1 LASGKADR
9 AVVDSG
15 CEGASAKMSDST
27 AEQAPPA
34 DTASEVDSLLSSEPA
49 EPGSQDQ
56 PDSTMAGASK
66 ELSPD
71 QSPPDASEVART
83 KDDSVVSLLY
93 SFAKK
98 VVTVGIIY
106 FVGYMG
112 WSVAWLITP
121 VILSVARE
129 SWRKTNDTRRSVAKA
144 SAVANDKDVILA
156 RLHDLPAWV
165 FFPDVE
171 RCEWLNRILKQ
182 VWPNANFYAKNLIKE
197 SIEPNIRQAMA
208 GYKLNGFKFDRMILG
223 TIPPRIGGVKVYDKN
238 VSRNEII
245 MDLDLFYAGDCDIS
259 FALSGLR
266 GGIKDFQIHGTVRV
280 IMKPLIS
287 QMPLIGGLQIFF
299 LNNPNIDFNLVGVVD
314 LLDMPGLS
322 DILRKIIVEQVA
334 AIMVLPNKLPIV
346 LSDGVPA
353 LSLKMPEPEGVLRIH
368 VVEAK
373 DLMKKDISM
382 LGKGKSDPY
391 AIISVGAQQ
400 FRTQTIDNTVNPKWD
415 YWCEALIHAESGQ
428 ALQAV
433 ISDEDAGEDELLGRA
448 TVEISSVT
456 KNGEID
462 TWLTLE
468 QAKHGLVH
476 LRMTWFR
483 LSSEKADLKAAL
495 EETQHL
501 RVTSMSTALLTVFID
516 SAKNLPQARQQSQP
530 DPYLVL
536 SVGKKT
542 EQTSVQMRTDAP
554 VWEQG
559 FTFLVGNPDNDTLQ
573 LKVIDQKTGNTI
585 GSLTYILSALME
597 KKNLEIM
604 SQPFQ
609 LQKSGPETR
618 LIMSLSLRILK
629 RHREQEATVASPDRA
644 SVSEADSVLS
654 RTNSIRTSASQS
666 QSLTGQQSTVDT
678 NGVQGGGESGGSGTG
693 LAHQGSV
700 RKQDSRK
707 STTSAILEQM
717 SIQEEPFVVSTLN
730 TVMMATPPRS
740 PNLSEG
746 GTELLRRSPS
756 TTSSAG
762 SAGLGRIQLTVAFSV
777 QRQRLLVIV
786 HKISNIPLK
795 DPNNIP
801 DPYVKLY
808 LLPGRSKESKRK
820 TAVVK
825 DNCDPVFDTTFEYI
839 ISNAELVNSEL
850 EVTVCTQKGFFGSPV
865 IGMQKLTLN
874 DPDISSG
881 QGIKAWY
888 DLVPES
894 KFE

>member
-1 LASGKADR
+1 MSDPASGVSELVEQPVGTVQPSETDNLLGETGAAD
-9 AVVDSG
+9 AN
-15 CEGASAKMSDST
+15 MT
-27 AEQAPPA
+27 
-34 DTASEVDSLLSSEPA
+34 
-49 EPGSQDQ
+49 
-56 PDSTMAGASK
+56 GASK
-66 ELSPD
+66 EQGPETE
-71 QSPPDASEVART
+71 DAQQKQLTASG
-83 KDDSVVSLLY
+83 DSITALLY

-129 SWRKTNDTRRSVAKA
+129 QWRTKSETRRNVAKA
-144 SAVANDKDVILA
+144 SALASDKEVILA
-156 RLHDLPAWV
+156 RLGDLPAWV

-182 VWPNANFYAKNLIKE
+182 VWPNANFFAKNLIKE
-197 SIEPNIRQAMA
+197 SIEPNIQQAMA

-259 FALSGLR
+259 FSVSGLR

-280 IMKPLIS
+280 IMKPLIA
-287 QMPLIGGLQIFF
+287 QMPLVGGLQIFF

-346 LSDGVPA
+346 LNDAVPA
-353 LSLKMPEPEGVLRIH
+353 LLLKMPEPEGVLRIH

-373 DLMKKDISM
+373 DLMKKDISV

-400 FRTQTIDNTVNPKWD
+400 FRTQTIDNNVNPKWD
-415 YWCEALIHAESGQ
+415 YWCEAPIHAENSQ
-428 ALQAV
+428 NLQIVLYDKDDA
-433 ISDEDAGEDELLGRA
+433 SDDELLGRA

-456 KNGEID
+456 RNGEID

-476 LRMTWFR
+476 VRLTWFT
-483 LSSEKADLKAAL
+483 LSADKNDLKAAL
-495 EETQHL
+495 HETQLL

-530 DPYLVL
+530 DPYLIL

-542 EQTSVQMRTDAP
+542 EQTTVQMRTDAP

-559 FTFLVGNPDNDTLQ
+559 FSFLVGNPDNDTLQ
-573 LKVIDQKTGNTI
+573 LKVVDQKTGSTI
-585 GSLTYILSALME
+585 GSLIYILSALME
-597 KKNLEIM
+597 KQKLELM
-604 SQPFQ
+604 SQPFT
-609 LQKSGPETR
+609 LQKSGPDTKI
-618 LIMSLSLRILK
+618 IMSLSLRILRRSQDTADDVVSK
-629 RHREQEATVASPDRA
+629 AGSP
-644 SVSEADSVLS
+644 SEGYGGDSALS
-654 RTNSIRTSASQS
+654 RSSSIRTAPIAAND
-666 QSLTGQQSTVDT
+666 STVS
-678 NGVQGGGESGGSGTG
+678 EPIAGSI
-693 LAHQGSV
+693 
-700 RKQDSRK
+700 RKQESRK
-707 STTSAILEQM
+707 SASFGIVDQM
-717 SIQEEPFVVSTLN
+717 SIHEEPVFVSTLN
-730 TVMMATPPRS
+730 TVVMATPPRS
-740 PNLSEG
+740 PNLSEDG
-746 GTELLRRSPS
+746 MELLRRSPS

-762 SAGLGRIQLTVAFSV
+762 SAGLGRIQLTIAFSV
-777 QRQRLLVIV
+777 QRQRLLIII
-786 HKISNIPLK
+786 HQINNIPLK
-795 DPNNIP
+795 DPTNIP

-820 TAVVK
+820 TNVVK
-825 DNCDPVFDTTFEYI
+825 DNCDPVFDATFEYI

-865 IGMQKLTLN
+865 IGMQKIILH
-874 DPDISSG
+874 DPEISTAHG
-881 QGIKAWY
+881 VKAWY
-888 DLVPES
+888 DLLPES

>member
-1 LASGKADR
+1 
-9 AVVDSG
+9 
-15 CEGASAKMSDST
+15 MT
-27 AEQAPPA
+27 
-34 DTASEVDSLLSSEPA
+34 
-49 EPGSQDQ
+49 
-56 PDSTMAGASK
+56 GASK
-66 ELSPD
+66 ELSPEK
-71 QSPPDASEVART
+71 QSAPPDASEVAKT
-83 KDDSVVSLLY
+83 KDDSIMSLLY

-144 SAVANDKDVILA
+144 SALANDKDVILA

-171 RCEWLNRILKQ
+171 RCEWLNKILKQ

-197 SIEPNIRQAMA
+197 SIEPNIQQAMA
-208 GYKLNGFKFDRMILG
+208 AYKLNGFKFDRMILG

-373 DLMKKDISM
+373 DLMKKDISV

-415 YWCEALIHAESGQ
+415 YWCEAFIHAESGQ
-428 ALQAV
+428 TLQVV
-433 ISDEDAGEDELLGRA
+433 INDEDAGEDELLGRA

-476 LRMTWFR
+476 LRMTWFK
-483 LSSEKADLKAAL
+483 LSSDKADLKQAL
-495 EETQHL
+495 GETQHL

-536 SVGKKT
+536 SVGKKN

-585 GSLTYILSALME
+585 GMLTYILSALME

-609 LQKSGPETR
+609 LQKSGPESK
-618 LIMSLSLRILK
+618 IVMSLSLRILK
-629 RHREQEATVASPDRA
+629 RYREQDAVATTPDKA
-644 SVSEADSVLS
+644 PSSEADSVLS
-654 RTNSIRTSASQS
+654 PEAAALS
-666 QSLTGQQSTVDT
+666 
-678 NGVQGGGESGGSGTG
+678 
-693 LAHQGSV
+693 HQGSI

-707 STTSAILEQM
+707 STTSAIMEQM

-740 PNLSEG
+740 PNLSDG

-762 SAGLGRIQLTVAFSV
+762 SAGLGRIQLTVAFNV

-786 HKISNIPLK
+786 HKINNIPLK
-795 DPNNIP
+795 DPSNIP

-820 TAVVK
+820 TNVVK

-865 IGMQKLTLN
+865 IGMQKLSLN

-881 QGIKAWY
+881 PGIKAWY
-888 DLVPES
+888 DLLPES

>member
-1 LASGKADR
+1 
-9 AVVDSG
+9 
-15 CEGASAKMSDST
+15 MSSDLIT
-27 AEQAPPA
+27 GPGA
-34 DTASEVDSLLSSEPA
+34 DTAGSSGDSVSYSESDNLLNDVNPGDNSA
-49 EPGSQDQ
+49 E
-56 PDSTMAGASK
+56 MAGASK
-66 ELSPD
+66 EQTPEKAEIEKAA
-71 QSPPDASEVART
+71 AS
-83 KDDSVVSLLY
+83 DSIGSLLY

-121 VILSVARE
+121 VILSVARDQ
-129 SWRKTNDTRRSVAKA
+129 WRTKTETRRNVAKA
-144 SAVANDKDVILA
+144 SALANEKEVILA
-156 RLHDLPAWV
+156 RLGDLPAWV

-171 RCEWLNRILKQ
+171 RCEWLNRVLKQ
-182 VWPNANFYAKNLIKE
+182 VWPNANFFAKNLIKE
-197 SIEPNIRQAMA
+197 SIEPNIQQALA

-245 MDLDLFYAGDCDIS
+245 MDLDLFYAGDCDINFS
-259 FALSGLR
+259 LSGLR

-287 QMPLIGGLQIFF
+287 QMPLVGGLQIFF

-334 AIMVLPNKLPIV
+334 AIMVLPNKLPII
-346 LSDGVPA
+346 LNDSVPA

-373 DLMKKDISM
+373 DLMKKDIGV

-391 AIISVGAQQ
+391 AIVSVGAQQ

-415 YWCEALIHAESGQ
+415 YWCEAEVNATLGQEIVLNLWDWDPGLSGVQ
-428 ALQAV
+428 N
-433 ISDEDAGEDELLGRA
+433 DDYLGRA

-476 LRMTWFR
+476 LRLTWFA
-483 LSSEKADLKAAL
+483 LSAEKADLKAAL
-495 EETQHL
+495 DETQLL

-530 DPYLVL
+530 DPYLIL
-536 SVGKKT
+536 SVGKKS
-542 EQTSVQMRTDAP
+542 EQTTPQMRTDAP

-573 LKVIDQKTGNTI
+573 LKLIDQKTGN
-585 GSLTYILSALME
+585 SLGTLIYLLSALMD
-597 KKNLEIM
+597 KPNLEVM

-609 LQKSGPETR
+609 LQKSGPESKI
-618 LIMSLSLRILK
+618 IMSLSLRILK
-629 RHREQEATVASPDRA
+629 RYRCDTPTTEA
-644 SVSEADSVLS
+644 VSDKTPSSEGYGGDSSLS
-654 RTNSIRTSASQS
+654 RSNSIRTAPAVVAD
-666 QSLTGQQSTVDT
+666 STTSEPV
-678 NGVQGGGESGGSGTG
+678 VSS
-693 LAHQGSV
+693 SI
-700 RKQDSRK
+700 RKQESRK
-707 STTSAILEQM
+707 SASSGIVDQM
-717 SIQEEPFVVSTLN
+717 SIQEEPFIISTLN

-740 PNLSEG
+740 PNLSENG
-746 GTELLRRSPS
+746 NELLRRSPS

-762 SAGLGRIQLTVAFSV
+762 SAGLGRIHLTIAFSV
-777 QRQRLLVIV
+777 QRQRLLVII
-786 HKISNIPLK
+786 HKINNIPLK
-795 DPNNIP
+795 DPSNIP

-808 LLPGRSKESKRK
+808 LLPGRTKESKRK
-820 TAVVK
+820 TNVVK
-825 DNCDPVFDTTFEYI
+825 DNCDPVFDATFDYV

-865 IGMQKLTLN
+865 IGMQKIALS
-874 DPDISSG
+874 DPEISSS
-881 QGIKAWY
+881 QGMKAWY
-888 DLVPES
+888 DLLPES

>member
-1 LASGKADR
+1 
-9 AVVDSG
+9 
-15 CEGASAKMSDST
+15 MSDSLT
-27 AEQAPPA
+27 DQHQSPDSPSS
-34 DTASEVDSLLSSEPA
+34 SEVDSLLQPPSSEA
-49 EPGSQDQ
+49 SE
-56 PDSTMAGASK
+56 MAGASK
-66 ELSPD
+66 ELSPEK
-71 QSPPDASEVART
+71 QSAPPESSEVAKT
-83 KDDSVVSLLY
+83 KDDSITTLLY

-144 SAVANDKDVILA
+144 SALANDKEVILA

-197 SIEPNIRQAMA
+197 SIEPNIQQALA

-373 DLMKKDISM
+373 DLMKKDISV

-415 YWCEALIHAESGQ
+415 YWCEACVDVTHQTLIGIKLFDWDRTGDH
-428 ALQAV
+428 
-433 ISDEDAGEDELLGRA
+433 DPLGRA

-476 LRMTWFR
+476 LRMTWFK
-483 LSSEKADLKAAL
+483 LSSEKSDLKQAL

-536 SVGKKT
+536 SVGKKN

-585 GSLTYILSALME
+585 GTLTYILSALME

-609 LQKSGPETR
+609 LQKSGPETKI
-618 LIMSLSLRILK
+618 IMSLSLRILK
-629 RHREQEATVASPDRA
+629 RHREQEPAVTTPDKGPA
-644 SVSEADSVLS
+644 SEADSVLS
-654 RTNSIRTSASQS
+654 RTSSIRTSASHGS
-666 QSLTGQQSTVDT
+666 QSGTLQQQPSTGDS
-678 NGVQGGGESGGSGTG
+678 NAAEAAALS
-693 LAHQGSV
+693 HQGSV

-707 STTSAILEQM
+707 STTSAIMEQM

-740 PNLSEG
+740 PNLSDG

-756 TTSSAG
+756 TTSSSG
-762 SAGLGRIQLTVAFSV
+762 SAGLGRIQLTVAYSV

-786 HKISNIPLK
+786 HKINNIPLK

-820 TAVVK
+820 TNVVK

-865 IGMQKLTLN
+865 IGMQKLCLS

-888 DLVPES
+888 DLLPES

>member
-1 LASGKADR
+1 
-9 AVVDSG
+9 
-15 CEGASAKMSDST
+15 
-27 AEQAPPA
+27 
-34 DTASEVDSLLSSEPA
+34 
-49 EPGSQDQ
+49 
-56 PDSTMAGASK
+56 MAGASK
-66 ELSPD
+66 ELSPEK
-71 QSPPDASEVART
+71 QSAPPESSEVAKT
-83 KDDSVVSLLY
+83 KDDSITTLLY

-144 SAVANDKDVILA
+144 SALANDKEVILA

-197 SIEPNIRQAMA
+197 SIEPNIQQALA

-373 DLMKKDISM
+373 DLMKKDISV

-415 YWCEALIHAESGQ
+415 YWCEAEVNAILRQEI
-428 ALQAV
+428 
-433 ISDEDAGEDELLGRA
+433 ELNLWDYDPGFPGVQNDDFLGRA

-476 LRMTWFR
+476 LRMTWFK
-483 LSSEKADLKAAL
+483 LSSEKSDLKQAL

-536 SVGKKT
+536 SVGKKN

-585 GSLTYILSALME
+585 GTLTYILSALME

-609 LQKSGPETR
+609 LQKSGPETKI
-618 LIMSLSLRILK
+618 IMSLSLRILK
-629 RHREQEATVASPDRA
+629 RHREQEPAVTTPDKGPA
-644 SVSEADSVLS
+644 SEADSVLS
-654 RTNSIRTSASQS
+654 RTSSIRTSASHGS
-666 QSLTGQQSTVDT
+666 QSGTLQQQPSTGDS
-678 NGVQGGGESGGSGTG
+678 NAAEAAALS
-693 LAHQGSV
+693 HQGSV

-707 STTSAILEQM
+707 STTSAIMEQM

-740 PNLSEG
+740 PNLSDG

-756 TTSSAG
+756 TTSSSG
-762 SAGLGRIQLTVAFSV
+762 SAGLGRIQLTVAYSV

-786 HKISNIPLK
+786 HKINNIPLK

-820 TAVVK
+820 TNVVK

-865 IGMQKLTLN
+865 IGMQKLCLS

-888 DLVPES
+888 DLLPES

>member
-1 LASGKADR
+1 
-9 AVVDSG
+9 
-15 CEGASAKMSDST
+15 
-27 AEQAPPA
+27 
-34 DTASEVDSLLSSEPA
+34 
-49 EPGSQDQ
+49 
-56 PDSTMAGASK
+56 MAGASK
-66 ELSPD
+66 EQTPEKAEIE
-71 QSPPDASEVART
+71 QAAACASG
-83 KDDSVVSLLY
+83 DSIGSLLY

-121 VILSVARE
+121 VILSVARDQ
-129 SWRKTNDTRRSVAKA
+129 WRTKTETRRNVAKA
-144 SAVANDKDVILA
+144 SALANDKEVILA
-156 RLHDLPAWV
+156 RLGDLPAWV

-171 RCEWLNRILKQ
+171 RCEWLNKVLKQ
-182 VWPNANFYAKNLIKE
+182 VWPNANFFAKNLIKE
-197 SIEPNIRQAMA
+197 SIEPNIQQALA

-223 TIPPRIGGVKVYDKN
+223 TIPPRIGGVKVYDRN

-245 MDLDLFYAGDCDIS
+245 MDLDLFYAGDCDINFS
-259 FALSGLR
+259 LSGLR

-280 IMKPLIS
+280 IMKPLIA
-287 QMPLIGGLQIFF
+287 QMPLVGGLQIFF

-334 AIMVLPNKLPIV
+334 AIMVLPNKLPII
-346 LSDGVPA
+346 LNDTVPA

-373 DLMKKDISM
+373 DLMKKDISV

-391 AIISVGAQQ
+391 AIVSVGAQQ

-415 YWCEALIHAESGQ
+415 YWCEAFIHAESGQ
-428 ALQAV
+428 QLQIV
-433 ISDEDAGEDELLGRA
+433 LNDKDAGDDELLGRA

-476 LRMTWFR
+476 LRLTWFA
-483 LSSEKADLKAAL
+483 LSATKADLKAAL
-495 EETQHL
+495 EETQLL

-516 SAKNLPQARQQSQP
+516 SAKSLPQARQQSQP
-530 DPYLVL
+530 DPYLIL
-536 SVGKKT
+536 SVGKKS
-542 EQTSVQMRTDAP
+542 EQTTAQMRTDSP

-573 LKVIDQKTGNTI
+573 LKLIDQKTGN
-585 GSLTYILSALME
+585 SLGTLIYILSALMD
-597 KKNLEIM
+597 KPNLEVM

-609 LQKSGPETR
+609 LQKSGPESKI
-618 LIMSLSLRILK
+618 IMSLSLRILK
-629 RHREQEATVASPDRA
+629 RTRCDTPTTEAVSDKTSTSEGYGGDSSLSRSS
-644 SVSEADSVLS
+644 SVRTAPAVVADS
-654 RTNSIRTSASQS
+654 TTSETAVSS
-666 QSLTGQQSTVDT
+666 
-678 NGVQGGGESGGSGTG
+678 
-693 LAHQGSV
+693 SV
-700 RKQDSRK
+700 KKQDSRK
-707 STTSAILEQM
+707 STSSGIIDQM
-717 SIQEEPFVVSTLN
+717 SIQEEPFTVLN

-740 PNLSEG
+740 PNLSENG
-746 GTELLRRSPS
+746 NELLRRSPS

-762 SAGLGRIQLTVAFSV
+762 SAGLGRIQLTIAFSV
-777 QRQRLLVIV
+777 QRQRLLVII
-786 HKISNIPLK
+786 HKINNIPLK
-795 DPNNIP
+795 DPSNIP

-808 LLPGRSKESKRK
+808 LLPGRTKESKRK
-820 TAVVK
+820 TNVVK
-825 DNCDPVFDTTFEYI
+825 DNCDPVFDATFDYV

-865 IGMQKLTLN
+865 IGMQKISLN
-874 DPDISSG
+874 DAEISSA
-881 QGIKAWY
+881 QGLKAWY
-888 DLVPES
+888 DLLPES

>member
-1 LASGKADR
+1 
-9 AVVDSG
+9 
-15 CEGASAKMSDST
+15 MSSDLIT
-27 AEQAPPA
+27 GPGA
-34 DTASEVDSLLSSEPA
+34 DTAGSSGDSVSYSESDNLLNDVNPGDNSA
-49 EPGSQDQ
+49 E
-56 PDSTMAGASK
+56 MAGASK
-66 ELSPD
+66 EQTPEKAEIEKAA
-71 QSPPDASEVART
+71 AS
-83 KDDSVVSLLY
+83 DSIGSLLY

-121 VILSVARE
+121 VILSVARDQ
-129 SWRKTNDTRRSVAKA
+129 WRTKTETRRNVAKA
-144 SAVANDKDVILA
+144 SALANEKEVILA
-156 RLHDLPAWV
+156 RLGDLPAWV

-171 RCEWLNRILKQ
+171 RCEWLNRVLKQ
-182 VWPNANFYAKNLIKE
+182 VWPNANFFAKNLIKE
-197 SIEPNIRQAMA
+197 SIEPNIQQALA

-245 MDLDLFYAGDCDIS
+245 MDLDLFYAGDCDINFS
-259 FALSGLR
+259 LSGLR

-287 QMPLIGGLQIFF
+287 QMPLVGGLQIFF

-334 AIMVLPNKLPIV
+334 AIMVLPNKLPII
-346 LSDGVPA
+346 LNDSVPA

-373 DLMKKDISM
+373 DLMKKDIGV

-391 AIISVGAQQ
+391 AIVSVGAQQ

-415 YWCEALIHAESGQ
+415 YWCEAFIHAESGQ
-428 ALQAV
+428 QLQIV
-433 ISDEDAGEDELLGRA
+433 LNDKDAGDDELLGRA

-476 LRMTWFR
+476 LRLTWFA
-483 LSSEKADLKAAL
+483 LSAEKADLKAAL
-495 EETQHL
+495 DETQLL

-530 DPYLVL
+530 DPYLIL
-536 SVGKKT
+536 SVGKKS
-542 EQTSVQMRTDAP
+542 EQTTPQMRTDAP

-573 LKVIDQKTGNTI
+573 LKLIDQKTGN
-585 GSLTYILSALME
+585 SLGTLIYLLSALMD
-597 KKNLEIM
+597 KPNLEVM

-609 LQKSGPETR
+609 LQKSGPESKI
-618 LIMSLSLRILK
+618 IMSLSLRILK
-629 RHREQEATVASPDRA
+629 RYRCDTPTTEA
-644 SVSEADSVLS
+644 VSDKTPSSEGYGGDSSLS
-654 RTNSIRTSASQS
+654 RSNSIRTAPAVVAD
-666 QSLTGQQSTVDT
+666 STTSEPV
-678 NGVQGGGESGGSGTG
+678 VSS
-693 LAHQGSV
+693 SI
-700 RKQDSRK
+700 RKQESRK
-707 STTSAILEQM
+707 SASSGIVDQM
-717 SIQEEPFVVSTLN
+717 SIQEEPFIISTLN

-740 PNLSEG
+740 PNLSENG
-746 GTELLRRSPS
+746 NELLRRSPS

-762 SAGLGRIQLTVAFSV
+762 SAGLGRIHLTIAFSV
-777 QRQRLLVIV
+777 QRQRLLVII
-786 HKISNIPLK
+786 HKINNIPLK
-795 DPNNIP
+795 DPSNIP

-808 LLPGRSKESKRK
+808 LLPGRTKESKRK
-820 TAVVK
+820 TNVVK
-825 DNCDPVFDTTFEYI
+825 DNCDPVFDATFDYV

-865 IGMQKLTLN
+865 IGMQKIALS
-874 DPDISSG
+874 DPEISSS
-881 QGIKAWY
+881 QGMKAWY
-888 DLVPES
+888 DLLPES

>member
-1 LASGKADR
+1 
-9 AVVDSG
+9 
-15 CEGASAKMSDST
+15 MSDLTNGGGGGPGEPSLT
-27 AEQAPPA
+27 PEGSLNY
-34 DTASEVDSLLSSEPA
+34 DGETDSLLTEAGPTSAVE
-49 EPGSQDQ
+49 ELDGGDM
-56 PDSTMAGASK
+56 TGASK
-66 ELSPD
+66 EQDPATAAAAEAAGTS
-71 QSPPDASEVART
+71 SVASAAG
-83 KDDSVVSLLY
+83 DSTASLVY

-121 VILSVARE
+121 VILSVARDQ
-129 SWRKTNDTRRSVAKA
+129 WRTKNETRRNVAKA
-144 SAVANDKDVILA
+144 SALANDKDVILA
-156 RLHDLPAWV
+156 RLGDLPAWV

-182 VWPNANFYAKNLIKE
+182 VWPNANFFAKNLIKE
-197 SIEPNIRQAMA
+197 SIEPNIQQALA

-245 MDLDLFYAGDCDIS
+245 MDLDLFYAGDCDINFS
-259 FALSGLR
+259 LSGLR

-287 QMPLIGGLQIFF
+287 QMPLVGGLQIFF

-334 AIMVLPNKLPIV
+334 AIMVLPNKLPII
-346 LSDGVPA
+346 LNDGVPA

-373 DLMKKDISM
+373 DLMKKDIGV

-391 AIISVGAQQ
+391 TIVSVGAQQ

-415 YWCEALIHAESGQ
+415 YWCEACVDVSHQTLIGIKLFDWDRTGDH
-428 ALQAV
+428 
-433 ISDEDAGEDELLGRA
+433 DPLGRA

-468 QAKHGLVH
+468 QAKHGLIH
-476 LRMTWFR
+476 LRLTWFT
-483 LSSEKADLKAAL
+483 LSAEKNDLKAAL
-495 EETQHL
+495 EETQLL

-530 DPYLVL
+530 DPYMIL

-573 LKVIDQKTGNTI
+573 LKILDQKTGTNI
-585 GSLTYILSALME
+585 GHLTYILSTLME
-597 KKNLEIM
+597 KKNLEVV

-609 LQKSGPETR
+609 LQKSGPETKI
-618 LIMSLSLRILK
+618 IMSMSLRILK
-629 RHREQEATVASPDRA
+629 RGRGSADDAASEKG
-644 SVSEADSVLS
+644 SESGIGSGESVLS
-654 RTNSIRTSASQS
+654 RTSSVKAAPTTVADSTSSEASS
-666 QSLTGQQSTVDT
+666 SAL
-678 NGVQGGGESGGSGTG
+678 
-693 LAHQGSV
+693 
-700 RKQDSRK
+700 RKQESRK
-707 STTSAILEQM
+707 SASSAIIDQM
-717 SIQEEPFVVSTLN
+717 SIQEEPFVLSTLN

-740 PNLSEG
+740 PNLSENG
-746 GTELLRRSPS
+746 SELLRRSPS

-762 SAGLGRIQLTVAFSV
+762 AAGLGRIQLTIAHSI

-786 HKISNIPLK
+786 HKIANIPLK
-795 DPNNIP
+795 DPTNIP

-808 LLPGRSKESKRK
+808 LLPGRTADSKRK
-820 TAVVK
+820 TNVVK
-825 DNCDPVFDTTFEYI
+825 DNCNPVFDATFEYI
-839 ISNAELVNSEL
+839 MSPAELINSEL
-850 EVTVCTQKGFFGSPV
+850 EVTVCTQKGFFGSPI
-865 IGMQKLTLN
+865 IGRQKIILN
-874 DPDISSG
+874 DPEITCG
-881 QGIKAWY
+881 QGISGWY
-888 DLVPES
+888 DLLPEL
-894 KFE
+894 KNE

>member
-1 LASGKADR
+1 
-9 AVVDSG
+9 
-15 CEGASAKMSDST
+15 MSDSLT
-27 AEQAPPA
+27 DQHQSPDSPSS
-34 DTASEVDSLLSSEPA
+34 SEVDSLLQPPSSEA
-49 EPGSQDQ
+49 SE
-56 PDSTMAGASK
+56 MAGASK
-66 ELSPD
+66 ELSPEM
-71 QSPPDASEVART
+71 QSAPPESSEVAKT
-83 KDDSVVSLLY
+83 KDDSIMTLLY

-144 SAVANDKDVILA
+144 SALANDKEVILA

-197 SIEPNIRQAMA
+197 SIEPNIQQAMA

-373 DLMKKDISM
+373 DLMKKDISV

-415 YWCEALIHAESGQ
+415 YWCEACVDVTHQTLIGIKLFDWDRTGDH
-428 ALQAV
+428 
-433 ISDEDAGEDELLGRA
+433 DPLGRA

-476 LRMTWFR
+476 LRMTWFK
-483 LSSEKADLKAAL
+483 LSSEKSDLKQAL

-536 SVGKKT
+536 SVGKKN

-585 GSLTYILSALME
+585 GTLTYILSALME

-609 LQKSGPETR
+609 LQKSGPETKI
-618 LIMSLSLRILK
+618 IMSLSLRILK
-629 RHREQEATVASPDRA
+629 RHREQEPAVTTPDKGPA
-644 SVSEADSVLS
+644 SEADSVLS
-654 RTNSIRTSASQS
+654 RTSSIRTSASHGS
-666 QSLTGQQSTVDT
+666 QSGTLQQQPSTGDS
-678 NGVQGGGESGGSGTG
+678 NAAEAAALS
-693 LAHQGSV
+693 HQGSV

-707 STTSAILEQM
+707 STTSAIMEQM

-740 PNLSEG
+740 PNLSDG

-756 TTSSAG
+756 TTSSSG
-762 SAGLGRIQLTVAFSV
+762 SAGLGRIQLTVAYSV

-786 HKISNIPLK
+786 HKINNIPLK

-820 TAVVK
+820 TNVVK

-865 IGMQKLTLN
+865 IGMQKLSLS

-888 DLVPES
+888 DLLPES

>member
-1 LASGKADR
+1 
-9 AVVDSG
+9 
-15 CEGASAKMSDST
+15 MSDSLT
-27 AEQAPPA
+27 DQHQSPDSPSS
-34 DTASEVDSLLSSEPA
+34 SEVDSLLQPPSSEA
-49 EPGSQDQ
+49 SE
-56 PDSTMAGASK
+56 MAGASK
-66 ELSPD
+66 ELSPEK
-71 QSPPDASEVART
+71 QSAPPESSEVAKT
-83 KDDSVVSLLY
+83 KDDSIMTLLY

-144 SAVANDKDVILA
+144 SALANDKEVILA

-197 SIEPNIRQAMA
+197 SIEPNIQQAMA

-373 DLMKKDISM
+373 DLMKKDISV

-415 YWCEALIHAESGQ
+415 YWCEACVDVTHQTLIGIKLFDWDRTGDH
-428 ALQAV
+428 
-433 ISDEDAGEDELLGRA
+433 DPLGRA

-476 LRMTWFR
+476 LRMTWFK
-483 LSSEKADLKAAL
+483 LSSEKSDLKQAL

-536 SVGKKT
+536 SVGKKN

-585 GSLTYILSALME
+585 GTLTYILSALME

-609 LQKSGPETR
+609 LQKSGPETKI
-618 LIMSLSLRILK
+618 IMSLSLRILK
-629 RHREQEATVASPDRA
+629 RHREQEPAVTTPDKGPA
-644 SVSEADSVLS
+644 SEADSVLS
-654 RTNSIRTSASQS
+654 RTSSIRTSASHGS
-666 QSLTGQQSTVDT
+666 QSGTLQQQPSTGDS
-678 NGVQGGGESGGSGTG
+678 NAAEAAALS
-693 LAHQGSV
+693 HQGSV

-707 STTSAILEQM
+707 STTSAIMEQM

-740 PNLSEG
+740 PNLSDG

-756 TTSSAG
+756 TTSSSG
-762 SAGLGRIQLTVAFSV
+762 SAGLGRIQLTVAYSV

-786 HKISNIPLK
+786 HKINNIPLK

-820 TAVVK
+820 TNVVK

-865 IGMQKLTLN
+865 IGMQKLSLS

-888 DLVPES
+888 DLLPES

>member
-1 LASGKADR
+1 
-9 AVVDSG
+9 
-15 CEGASAKMSDST
+15 MSDTTSGVSDVGGPT
-27 AEQAPPA
+27 P
-34 DTASEVDSLLSSEPA
+34 TSSEFSGESDSLL
-49 EPGSQDQ
+49 
-56 PDSTMAGASK
+56 PDSAGTTETGSEMTGASK
-66 ELSPD
+66 EQNPEKAEADLQAATAGGNAIGS
-71 QSPPDASEVART
+71 
-83 KDDSVVSLLY
+83 DSLGSLLY

-129 SWRKTNDTRRSVAKA
+129 QWRSKSETRRNVAKA
-144 SAVANDKDVILA
+144 SALANDKEVILA
-156 RLHDLPAWV
+156 RLGDLPAWV

-171 RCEWLNRILKQ
+171 RCEWLNKILKQ
-182 VWPNANFYAKNLIKE
+182 VWPNANYFAKNLIKD
-197 SIEPNIRQAMA
+197 SIEPSIQQALT

-245 MDLDLFYAGDCDIS
+245 MDLDLFYAGDCDINFS
-259 FALSGLR
+259 LSGLR

-334 AIMVLPNKLPIV
+334 AIMVLPNKLPII
-346 LSDGVPA
+346 LNDGVPA

-373 DLMKKDISM
+373 DLMKKDISV

-391 AIISVGAQQ
+391 AIVSVGAQQ

-415 YWCEALIHAESGQ
+415 YWCEAFIHAESGQ
-428 ALQAV
+428 QVQIVLN
-433 ISDEDAGEDELLGRA
+433 DKDTGDDELLGRA

-476 LRMTWFR
+476 LRLTWFT
-483 LSSEKADLKAAL
+483 LSAEKADLKAAL
-495 EETQHL
+495 EETQLL

-530 DPYLVL
+530 DPYLIL

-573 LKVIDQKTGNTI
+573 LKVVDQKTGNSL
-585 GSLTYILSALME
+585 GNLTYILSALME
-597 KKNLEIM
+597 KKNLEVM
-604 SQPFQ
+604 SQPFL
-609 LQKSGPETR
+609 LQKSGPETKI
-618 LIMSLSLRILK
+618 IMSMSLRILK
-629 RHREQEATVASPDRA
+629 RPISNDASLDK
-644 SVSEADSVLS
+644 VSSSEGYGGDSTLS
-654 RTNSIRTSASQS
+654 RTSSIRSAPISAADS
-666 QSLTGQQSTVDT
+666 TTTEPAVSTGSF
-678 NGVQGGGESGGSGTG
+678 
-693 LAHQGSV
+693 
-700 RKQDSRK
+700 RKQESRK
-707 STTSAILEQM
+707 STTSAIVDQM
-717 SIQEEPFVVSTLN
+717 SIQEEPFILSTLN
-730 TVMMATPPRS
+730 TAMMATPPS
-740 PNLSEG
+740 PNLSDH

-762 SAGLGRIQLTVAFSV
+762 SCGLGRIQLTIAFSV
-777 QRQRLLVIV
+777 QRQRLLIIV
-786 HKISNIPLK
+786 HKINNIPLK
-795 DPNNIP
+795 DPTNIP

-808 LLPGRSKESKRK
+808 LLPGRSKDSKRK
-820 TAVVK
+820 TNVVK
-825 DNCDPVFDTTFEYI
+825 DNCDPVFDATFEYI

-850 EVTVCTQKGFFGSPV
+850 EITVCTQKGFFGSPV
-865 IGMQKLTLN
+865 IGMQKLSLN
-874 DPDISSG
+874 DPEICSP
-881 QGIKAWY
+881 QGIRAWY
-888 DLVPES
+888 DLLPES

>member
-1 LASGKADR
+1 
-9 AVVDSG
+9 
-15 CEGASAKMSDST
+15 MSDSLT
-27 AEQAPPA
+27 DQHQSPDSPSS
-34 DTASEVDSLLSSEPA
+34 SEVDSLLQPPSSEA
-49 EPGSQDQ
+49 SE
-56 PDSTMAGASK
+56 MAGASK
-66 ELSPD
+66 ELSPEK
-71 QSPPDASEVART
+71 QSAPPESSEVAKT
-83 KDDSVVSLLY
+83 KDDSITTLLY

-144 SAVANDKDVILA
+144 SALANDKEVILA

-197 SIEPNIRQAMA
+197 SIEPNIQQALA

-373 DLMKKDISM
+373 DLMKKDISV

-415 YWCEALIHAESGQ
+415 YWCEAEVNAILRQEI
-428 ALQAV
+428 
-433 ISDEDAGEDELLGRA
+433 ELNLWDYDPGFPGVQNDDFLGRA

-476 LRMTWFR
+476 LRMTWFK
-483 LSSEKADLKAAL
+483 LSSEKSDLKQAL

-536 SVGKKT
+536 SVGKKN

-585 GSLTYILSALME
+585 GTLTYILSALME

-609 LQKSGPETR
+609 LQKSGPETKI
-618 LIMSLSLRILK
+618 IMSLSLRILK
-629 RHREQEATVASPDRA
+629 RHREQEPAVTTPDKGPA
-644 SVSEADSVLS
+644 SEADSVLS
-654 RTNSIRTSASQS
+654 RTSSIRTSASHGS
-666 QSLTGQQSTVDT
+666 QSGTLQQQPSTGDS
-678 NGVQGGGESGGSGTG
+678 NAAEAAALS
-693 LAHQGSV
+693 HQGSV

-707 STTSAILEQM
+707 STTSAIMEQM

-740 PNLSEG
+740 PNLSDG

-756 TTSSAG
+756 TTSSSG
-762 SAGLGRIQLTVAFSV
+762 SAGLGRIQLTVAYSV

-786 HKISNIPLK
+786 HKINNIPLK

-820 TAVVK
+820 TNVVK

-865 IGMQKLTLN
+865 IGMQKLCLS

-888 DLVPES
+888 DLLPES